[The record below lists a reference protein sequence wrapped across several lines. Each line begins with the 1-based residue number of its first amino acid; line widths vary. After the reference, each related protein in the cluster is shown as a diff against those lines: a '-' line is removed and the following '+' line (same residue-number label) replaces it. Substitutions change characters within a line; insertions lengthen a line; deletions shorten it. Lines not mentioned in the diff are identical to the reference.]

1 MDSSSPAETTTQS
14 FGDLALTFGL
24 SIGVLSVIAIGI
36 LVSYFC
42 SRKPAPAGQSH
53 HGVSLSING
62 QNSVTVEIGLSEAT
76 LNTCPK
82 LLYSEAKEKL
92 EKGADDLVAT
102 SCCSICLQDYKDS
115 DLLRLL
121 PECGH
126 FFHAQCIDL
135 WLKLHPTCPICRNSP
150 VPEPINVT
158 GTASGAPRR
167 VLYDTWF
174 SLCTEADEFCLKT
187 FHSEVEFCPPSIT
200 SNKFKP
206 HHTTGQIFNFGV
218 FVGKTAMEVEE
229 HFEILLHDVIEIESG
244 RIELPSYKDEDSVSW
259 TGEEKERFLI
269 GFDFIY
275 GDKWVGKSQ
284 KNVVVTKTPVQVSD
298 HGYPPTGSCEEEDTR
313 QMLHHL
319 KIIGSLRLVL
329 QLIICWRRCPLVF
342 TLAGGRGHGR
352 ECRNREL
359 ELLSFSIGTLSSY
372 PVV

>member
-24 SIGVLSVIAIGI
+24 SIGVISVIAIGV

-42 SRKPAPAGQSH
+42 SRKPAAPAGQSH

-62 QNSVTVEIGLSEAT
+62 QNSVTVEIGLDEAT

-102 SCCSICLQDYKDS
+102 CCCSICLQDYKDS

-167 VLYDTWF
+167 VLYDTWLMNF
-174 SLCTEADEFCLKT
+174 VSK
-187 FHSEVEFCPPSIT
+187 PST
-200 SNKFKP
+200 PKLSFVLPLLLQTNSKP

-218 FVGKTAMEVEE
+218 FVGKTAMEVKE
-229 HFEILLHDVIEIESG
+229 HFEILLHDVIEIDSG
-244 RIELPSYKDEDSVSW
+244 RIELPSYKDED
-259 TGEEKERFLI
+259 GEVLDWIRFYI
-269 GFDFIY
+269 
-275 GDKWVGKSQ
+275 
-284 KNVVVTKTPVQVSD
+284 
-298 HGYPPTGSCEEEDTR
+298 
-313 QMLHHL
+313 
-319 KIIGSLRLVL
+319 
-329 QLIICWRRCPLVF
+329 WR
-342 TLAGGRGHGR
+342 
-352 ECRNREL
+352 
-359 ELLSFSIGTLSSY
+359 
-372 PVV
+372 